1 MEEEINLYQEIVQ
14 PFLKWVQENQIQTFV
29 DVIGDIGFVILVPFI
44 LACAIKYLAKGE

>member
-1 MEEEINLYQEIVQ
+1 MEEDLYQKIVQ

-29 DVIGDIGFVILVPFI
+29 DVIGDIGFCVLLPFI